1 MVDEDFSG
9 KLESS
14 EIDGRGD
21 AITKLSKQKI
31 FQLENK
37 KIKVKVTLHSKYWVE

>member
-1 MVDEDFSG
+1 MDEDFSG

-21 AITKLSKQKI
+21 AITKLNKQKI
-31 FQLENK
+31 SIRKQEDKNLSYTAF
-37 KIKVKVTLHSKYWVE
+37 KIFG

>member
-1 MVDEDFSG
+1 MVDEVFSG

-21 AITKLSKQKI
+21 AVTRIRKINSIRKQEDKI
-31 FQLENK
+31 
-37 KIKVKVTLHSKYWVE
+37 